1 MHYLKSF
8 VMTLSLFVLTVPVIH
23 AGDVEDINSMVKKK
37 VAVIFDL
44 LGKQDIEKNERN
56 EKIVG
61 ELNEIM
67 DFQLAAYLSL
77 GKHWK
82 KISKT
87 QKKEFVET
95 FQQYIN
101 NYIVEKIDLYTN
113 QKIDIGDSKIVKKG
127 RAELEIGILSGGE
140 TLQVNF
146 KLRKNKKKEWRVYDV
161 DIEGVS
167 LITTF
172 RSQFSGVL
180 KTVPLKS
187 YWRNSKIQPNKADA
201 AQKSLRPDHPQVFKH
216 GPFTDPARSGV
227 PRL

>member
-172 RSQFSGVL
+172 RSQFSGFL
-180 KTVPLKS
+180 KNSSFEELLEKLKNPTEQS
-187 YWRNSKIQPNKADA
+187 
-201 AQKSLRPDHPQVFKH
+201 
-216 GPFTDPARSGV
+216 
-227 PRL
+227 

>member
-1 MHYLKSF
+1 MRYLKSF
-8 VMTLSLFVLTVPVIH
+8 VMTLSLFVLTGPAIQ

-37 VAVIFDL
+37 VSVIFDL

-82 KISKT
+82 KISKK
-87 QKKEFVET
+87 QKKEFVKI

-127 RAELEIGILSGGE
+127 RAKLDIGILSGGE

-180 KTVPLKS
+180 KNSSFEELLEKLKNPTEQS
-187 YWRNSKIQPNKADA
+187 
-201 AQKSLRPDHPQVFKH
+201 
-216 GPFTDPARSGV
+216 
-227 PRL
+227 

>member
-8 VMTLSLFVLTVPVIH
+8 VMTLSLFVLTVPIIL

-180 KTVPLKS
+180 KNSSFEELLEKLKNPTEQS
-187 YWRNSKIQPNKADA
+187 
-201 AQKSLRPDHPQVFKH
+201 
-216 GPFTDPARSGV
+216 
-227 PRL
+227 

>member
-8 VMTLSLFVLTVPVIH
+8 VMALSLFVLTVPVIQ

-37 VAVIFDL
+37 LSVIFDL

-56 EKIVG
+56 EKIVR

-67 DFQLAAYLSL
+67 DFKLAAYLSL

-140 TLQVNF
+140 TLEVNF

-161 DIEGVS
+161 DIEGGS

-180 KTVPLKS
+180 KNSSFEELLEKLKNPTEQS
-187 YWRNSKIQPNKADA
+187 
-201 AQKSLRPDHPQVFKH
+201 
-216 GPFTDPARSGV
+216 
-227 PRL
+227 

>member
-8 VMTLSLFVLTVPVIH
+8 VMTLSLLVLTVPVIH

-146 KLRKNKKKEWRVYDV
+146 KLRKNKTKEGRVYDV

-180 KTVPLKS
+180 KNSSFEELLEKLKNPTEQS
-187 YWRNSKIQPNKADA
+187 
-201 AQKSLRPDHPQVFKH
+201 
-216 GPFTDPARSGV
+216 
-227 PRL
+227 

>member
-8 VMTLSLFVLTVPVIH
+8 VMTLSLLVLTVPVIQ

-37 VAVIFDL
+37 VSVIFDL

-180 KTVPLKS
+180 KNSSFEELLEKLK
-187 YWRNSKIQPNKADA
+187 NP
-201 AQKSLRPDHPQVFKH
+201 
-216 GPFTDPARSGV
+216 TE
-227 PRL
+227 

>member
-67 DFQLAAYLSL
+67 DSQLAAYLSL

-180 KTVPLKS
+180 KNSSFEELLEKLKNPTEQS
-187 YWRNSKIQPNKADA
+187 
-201 AQKSLRPDHPQVFKH
+201 
-216 GPFTDPARSGV
+216 
-227 PRL
+227 

>member
-180 KTVPLKS
+180 KNSSFEELLEKLK
-187 YWRNSKIQPNKADA
+187 NP
-201 AQKSLRPDHPQVFKH
+201 
-216 GPFTDPARSGV
+216 TDQS
-227 PRL
+227 

>member
-8 VMTLSLFVLTVPVIH
+8 IMTLSLFVLTVPVIQ

-180 KTVPLKS
+180 KNSSFEELLEKLKNPTEQS
-187 YWRNSKIQPNKADA
+187 
-201 AQKSLRPDHPQVFKH
+201 
-216 GPFTDPARSGV
+216 
-227 PRL
+227 

>member
-180 KTVPLKS
+180 KNSSFEELLDKLKNPTEQS
-187 YWRNSKIQPNKADA
+187 
-201 AQKSLRPDHPQVFKH
+201 
-216 GPFTDPARSGV
+216 
-227 PRL
+227 

>member
-8 VMTLSLFVLTVPVIH
+8 VMTLSLFVLTVPVIQ

-37 VAVIFDL
+37 VAVIFEL

-61 ELNEIM
+61 ELNAIM

-180 KTVPLKS
+180 KNSSFEELLEKLKNPTEQS
-187 YWRNSKIQPNKADA
+187 
-201 AQKSLRPDHPQVFKH
+201 
-216 GPFTDPARSGV
+216 
-227 PRL
+227 

>member
-8 VMTLSLFVLTVPVIH
+8 VMTLSLFVLTVPIIH

-95 FQQYIN
+95 FQLYIN

-140 TLQVNF
+140 TLEVNF

-180 KTVPLKS
+180 KNSSFEELLEKLKNPTEQS
-187 YWRNSKIQPNKADA
+187 
-201 AQKSLRPDHPQVFKH
+201 
-216 GPFTDPARSGV
+216 
-227 PRL
+227 

>member
-8 VMTLSLFVLTVPVIH
+8 VMTLSLFVLTVPVIQ

-37 VAVIFDL
+37 VSVIFDL

-67 DFQLAAYLSL
+67 DFKLAAYLSL

-87 QKKEFVET
+87 QKKEFVKT

-180 KTVPLKS
+180 KNSSFEELLEKLKNPTEQS
-187 YWRNSKIQPNKADA
+187 
-201 AQKSLRPDHPQVFKH
+201 
-216 GPFTDPARSGV
+216 
-227 PRL
+227 

>member
-1 MHYLKSF
+1 MRYLKLF
-8 VMTLSLFVLTVPVIH
+8 AMTLSLFVLTVPVIQ

-37 VAVIFDL
+37 VSVIFDL

-67 DFQLAAYLSL
+67 DFKLAAYLSL

-172 RSQFSGVL
+172 RSQFSGFL
-180 KTVPLKS
+180 KNSSFEELLKKLKNPTEQS
-187 YWRNSKIQPNKADA
+187 
-201 AQKSLRPDHPQVFKH
+201 
-216 GPFTDPARSGV
+216 
-227 PRL
+227 

>member
-8 VMTLSLFVLTVPVIH
+8 VTALSLFVLAVPVIH

-140 TLQVNF
+140 TLKVNF

-180 KTVPLKS
+180 KNSSFEELLEKLKNPTEQS
-187 YWRNSKIQPNKADA
+187 
-201 AQKSLRPDHPQVFKH
+201 
-216 GPFTDPARSGV
+216 
-227 PRL
+227 

>member
-1 MHYLKSF
+1 MQYLKSF

-146 KLRKNKKKEWRVYDV
+146 KLRKNKKKEWRGYDV
-161 DIEGVS
+161 DIEGGS

-180 KTVPLKS
+180 KNSSFEELLEKLKNPTEQS
-187 YWRNSKIQPNKADA
+187 
-201 AQKSLRPDHPQVFKH
+201 
-216 GPFTDPARSGV
+216 
-227 PRL
+227 

>member
-1 MHYLKSF
+1 MQYLKSF
-8 VMTLSLFVLTVPVIH
+8 VMTLSLFVLTVPVIQ

-44 LGKQDIEKNERN
+44 LGKQDSEKNERN

-146 KLRKNKKKEWRVYDV
+146 KLRKNKKKKWRVYDV

-180 KTVPLKS
+180 KNSSFEELLEKLKNPTEQS
-187 YWRNSKIQPNKADA
+187 
-201 AQKSLRPDHPQVFKH
+201 
-216 GPFTDPARSGV
+216 
-227 PRL
+227 

>member
-161 DIEGVS
+161 DIEGGS

-180 KTVPLKS
+180 KNSSFKELLEKLKNPTEQS
-187 YWRNSKIQPNKADA
+187 
-201 AQKSLRPDHPQVFKH
+201 
-216 GPFTDPARSGV
+216 
-227 PRL
+227 

>member
-8 VMTLSLFVLTVPVIH
+8 VMTLSLFVLTVPVIQ

-67 DFQLAAYLSL
+67 DFKLAAYLSL

-180 KTVPLKS
+180 KNSSFEELLEKLKNPTEQS
-187 YWRNSKIQPNKADA
+187 
-201 AQKSLRPDHPQVFKH
+201 
-216 GPFTDPARSGV
+216 
-227 PRL
+227 

>member
-180 KTVPLKS
+180 KNSSFEELMEKLKNPTEQS
-187 YWRNSKIQPNKADA
+187 
-201 AQKSLRPDHPQVFKH
+201 
-216 GPFTDPARSGV
+216 
-227 PRL
+227 

>member
-8 VMTLSLFVLTVPVIH
+8 VMTLSLFVLTLPVIH

-161 DIEGVS
+161 DIEGGS

-180 KTVPLKS
+180 KNSSFEELLEKLKNPTEQS
-187 YWRNSKIQPNKADA
+187 
-201 AQKSLRPDHPQVFKH
+201 
-216 GPFTDPARSGV
+216 
-227 PRL
+227 

>member
-23 AGDVEDINSMVKKK
+23 AGDLEDINSMVKKK

-82 KISKT
+82 KISKK

-172 RSQFSGVL
+172 RTQFSGVL
-180 KTVPLKS
+180 KNSSFEELLEKLKNPTEQS
-187 YWRNSKIQPNKADA
+187 
-201 AQKSLRPDHPQVFKH
+201 
-216 GPFTDPARSGV
+216 
-227 PRL
+227 

>member
-8 VMTLSLFVLTVPVIH
+8 VMTLSLFVLTVPVIQ

-37 VAVIFDL
+37 VSVIFDL

-67 DFQLAAYLSL
+67 DFKLAAYLSL

-87 QKKEFVET
+87 QKKEFVKI

-180 KTVPLKS
+180 KNSSFEELLEKLKNPTEQS
-187 YWRNSKIQPNKADA
+187 
-201 AQKSLRPDHPQVFKH
+201 
-216 GPFTDPARSGV
+216 
-227 PRL
+227 

>member
-146 KLRKNKKKEWRVYDV
+146 KLRKNNKKEWRVYDV

-180 KTVPLKS
+180 KNSSFEELLDKLKNPTEQS
-187 YWRNSKIQPNKADA
+187 
-201 AQKSLRPDHPQVFKH
+201 
-216 GPFTDPARSGV
+216 
-227 PRL
+227 

>member
-8 VMTLSLFVLTVPVIH
+8 VMTLSLFVLTVPVIQ

-161 DIEGVS
+161 DIEGGS

-180 KTVPLKS
+180 KNSSFEELLEKLKNPTEQS
-187 YWRNSKIQPNKADA
+187 
-201 AQKSLRPDHPQVFKH
+201 
-216 GPFTDPARSGV
+216 
-227 PRL
+227 

>member
-180 KTVPLKS
+180 KNSSLEELLEKLKNPTEQS
-187 YWRNSKIQPNKADA
+187 
-201 AQKSLRPDHPQVFKH
+201 
-216 GPFTDPARSGV
+216 
-227 PRL
+227 

>member
-8 VMTLSLFVLTVPVIH
+8 VMTLSLFMLTVPVIH
-23 AGDVEDINSMVKKK
+23 AGDVEDINSMIKKK

-67 DFQLAAYLSL
+67 DFKLAAYLSL

-180 KTVPLKS
+180 KNSSFEELLEKLKNPTKQS
-187 YWRNSKIQPNKADA
+187 
-201 AQKSLRPDHPQVFKH
+201 
-216 GPFTDPARSGV
+216 
-227 PRL
+227 

>member
-8 VMTLSLFVLTVPVIH
+8 VMTLSLFVLTVPVIQ

-113 QKIDIGDSKIVKKG
+113 QKIDIGDSKIIKKG

-180 KTVPLKS
+180 KNSSFEELLEKLKNPTEQS
-187 YWRNSKIQPNKADA
+187 
-201 AQKSLRPDHPQVFKH
+201 
-216 GPFTDPARSGV
+216 
-227 PRL
+227 

>member
-8 VMTLSLFVLTVPVIH
+8 VMTLSLFVLTVPVIQ

-61 ELNEIM
+61 ELNEIL

-101 NYIVEKIDLYTN
+101 CLLYT
-113 QKIDIGDSKIVKKG
+113 S
-127 RAELEIGILSGGE
+127 
-140 TLQVNF
+140 
-146 KLRKNKKKEWRVYDV
+146 
-161 DIEGVS
+161 
-167 LITTF
+167 
-172 RSQFSGVL
+172 
-180 KTVPLKS
+180 
-187 YWRNSKIQPNKADA
+187 DA
-201 AQKSLRPDHPQVFKH
+201 ADE
-216 GPFTDPARSGV
+216 
-227 PRL
+227 

>member
-8 VMTLSLFVLTVPVIH
+8 VMTLSLFVLTVPVIQ

-180 KTVPLKS
+180 KNSSFEDLLEKLKNPTEQS
-187 YWRNSKIQPNKADA
+187 
-201 AQKSLRPDHPQVFKH
+201 
-216 GPFTDPARSGV
+216 
-227 PRL
+227 

>member
-8 VMTLSLFVLTVPVIH
+8 VMTLSLFMLTVPVIQ

-37 VAVIFDL
+37 VSVIFDL

-180 KTVPLKS
+180 KNSSFEELLEKLKNPTEQS
-187 YWRNSKIQPNKADA
+187 
-201 AQKSLRPDHPQVFKH
+201 
-216 GPFTDPARSGV
+216 
-227 PRL
+227 

>member
-67 DFQLAAYLSL
+67 DFKLAAYLSL

-95 FQQYIN
+95 FQLYIN

-180 KTVPLKS
+180 KNSSFEELLEKLKNPTEQS
-187 YWRNSKIQPNKADA
+187 
-201 AQKSLRPDHPQVFKH
+201 
-216 GPFTDPARSGV
+216 
-227 PRL
+227 

>member
-1 MHYLKSF
+1 MRYMKLF
-8 VMTLSLFVLTVPVIH
+8 VMTLSLFVLTVPVIQ
-23 AGDVEDINSMVKKK
+23 AGDVEDINKMVKKK
-37 VAVIFDL
+37 VSVIFDL

-67 DFQLAAYLSL
+67 DFKLAAYLSL

-95 FQQYIN
+95 FQKYIN

-180 KTVPLKS
+180 KNSSFEELLEKLKNPTEQS
-187 YWRNSKIQPNKADA
+187 
-201 AQKSLRPDHPQVFKH
+201 
-216 GPFTDPARSGV
+216 
-227 PRL
+227 

>member
-8 VMTLSLFVLTVPVIH
+8 VMTLSLFVLTVPVIQ

-37 VAVIFDL
+37 VSVIFDL

-82 KISKT
+82 KISKK
-87 QKKEFVET
+87 QKKEFVKI

-180 KTVPLKS
+180 KNISFEELLEKLKNPTEQS
-187 YWRNSKIQPNKADA
+187 
-201 AQKSLRPDHPQVFKH
+201 
-216 GPFTDPARSGV
+216 
-227 PRL
+227 

>member
-8 VMTLSLFVLTVPVIH
+8 VMTLSLFVLTVPVIQ

-37 VAVIFDL
+37 VSVIFDL

-67 DFQLAAYLSL
+67 DFKLAAYLSL

-140 TLQVNF
+140 TLKVNF

-180 KTVPLKS
+180 KNSSFEELLEKLKNPTEQS
-187 YWRNSKIQPNKADA
+187 
-201 AQKSLRPDHPQVFKH
+201 
-216 GPFTDPARSGV
+216 
-227 PRL
+227 

>member
-1 MHYLKSF
+1 MRYLKSF
-8 VMTLSLFVLTVPVIH
+8 VMTLSLFVLTVPVIQ
-23 AGDVEDINSMVKKK
+23 AGDIEDINSMVKEK
-37 VAVIFDL
+37 VSVIFDL

-67 DFQLAAYLSL
+67 DFKLAAYLSL

-82 KISKT
+82 KISTK
-87 QKKEFVET
+87 QKKEFVKI

-180 KTVPLKS
+180 KNSSFEELLEKLKNPTEQS
-187 YWRNSKIQPNKADA
+187 
-201 AQKSLRPDHPQVFKH
+201 
-216 GPFTDPARSGV
+216 
-227 PRL
+227 

>member
-37 VAVIFDL
+37 VSVIFDL

-67 DFQLAAYLSL
+67 DFKLAAYLSL

-140 TLQVNF
+140 TLEVNF
-146 KLRKNKKKEWRVYDV
+146 KLRKNKKKEWRGYDV

-180 KTVPLKS
+180 KNSSFEELLEKLKNPTEQS
-187 YWRNSKIQPNKADA
+187 
-201 AQKSLRPDHPQVFKH
+201 
-216 GPFTDPARSGV
+216 
-227 PRL
+227 

>member
-8 VMTLSLFVLTVPVIH
+8 VMTLSLFLLTVPVIH

-113 QKIDIGDSKIVKKG
+113 EKIDIGDSKIVKKG

-180 KTVPLKS
+180 KNSSFEELLEKLKNPTEQS
-187 YWRNSKIQPNKADA
+187 
-201 AQKSLRPDHPQVFKH
+201 
-216 GPFTDPARSGV
+216 
-227 PRL
+227 